1 MINHKLLNTI
11 EDRLRTLSMVKLSDK
26 TIAFNPECDDLY
38 SFVASVMY
46 DTTYAECCEWKDDK
60 PYPEGKERR
69 DRVKQF
75 LLPIVAECGGI
86 HDN

>member
-1 MINHKLLNTI
+1 
-11 EDRLRTLSMVKLSDK
+11 MVKLSDK

-86 HDN
+86 SEAVND

>member
-1 MINHKLLNTI
+1 MINPKLLRTL
-11 EDRLRTLSMVKLSDK
+11 EDRLKTLSMVKLSDE
-26 TIAFNPECDDLY
+26 TNVFNPECDDLY

-46 DTTYAECCEWKDDK
+46 DTTYAECCEC
-60 PYPEGKERR
+60 R